1 MISEPETL
9 SNLRNSKWKGWQSVV
24 KVHSKRQIGEE
35 ISVQDCYFISSLDKN
50 ARCLLKVIRNHWGI
64 ENSLHWVLDI
74 AFREDESRIR
84 KENIAENFAILRHI
98 ALNLIKQEKTTKA
111 SIKGK
116 RLKAGWDN
124 DYLLKILS
132 GLFY

>member
-35 ISVQDCYFISSLDKN
+35 ISVQDRYFISSLDKN
-50 ARCLLKVIRNHWGI
+50 ARCLLKAMRNHWGI